1 MAQIRGADAHL
12 MSFLAPIGGLEPLL
26 TGSSDWSALNVP
38 EVWSS
43 HLFVEFVYLFY
54 LESAS
59 PFTCFLRAL
68 SQMDIY
74 SCVRFGYI
82 ARNKI
87 NVKD

>member
-43 HLFVEFVYLFY
+43 HFFVEFVYYFIWKVLLLSHVFSG
-54 LESAS
+54 L
-59 PFTCFLRAL
+59 FLRW
-68 SQMDIY
+68 IY
-74 SCVRFGYI
+74 IRVSGLVTLQGT
-82 ARNKI
+82 K
-87 NVKD
+87 